1 MFHIDATDGQ
11 ARAGQLETARGR
23 VLTPCFMPVGSRGV
37 VKLLSAQDLDDLGV
51 QVVLANTYHLMLR
64 PGVDLV
70 GALGGLHGFTGWE
83 GHFLTDSGGYQV
95 MSLPCSLDDDGVTF
109 RSAYDGSWQRLTP
122 EGAVSA
128 QDALGADIQMVL
140 DVCTELPA
148 SREALISA
156 GERTLAWAE
165 RARQARTRTGNG
177 RSGQLLFGIVQGG
190 VELDLR
196 AEYAERL
203 VGIGFDGYAIGG
215 LSVGEPPAERAAAV
229 SASTANLPASSPRYL
244 MGVGDPVSL
253 VQSIALGVDMFDCV
267 LPTRLGRHGSA
278 LTTSGRL
285 HIKAARFAKDDSPL
299 DPGCE
304 CPVCRRHTKAYL
316 RHLYNVGEPS
326 AGRLVSLHNLAWLT
340 GLVARARQAVLDGQF
355 ATLCNEVIGVWGA
368 TGAALSN

>member
-11 ARAGQLETARGR
+11 ARAGRLETARGR

-64 PGVDLV
+64 PGVDVV

-122 EGAVSA
+122 EGAVRA
-128 QDALGADIQMVL
+128 QGALGADIQMVL

-165 RARQARTRTGNG
+165 RARQAHTRTGNG
-177 RSGQLLFGIVQGG
+177 PAGQLLFGIVQGG

-203 VGIGFDGYAIGG
+203 VGTGFDGYAIGG

-229 SASTANLPASSPRYL
+229 SASIANLPASRPRYL

-253 VQSIALGVDMFDCV
+253 VQSIGLGVDMFDCV
-267 LPTRLGRHGSA
+267 LPTRTARTGSA
-278 LTTSGRL
+278 LTRTGRL
-285 HIKAARFAKDDSPL
+285 NLRNARFARDPGPL
-299 DPGCE
+299 DEE
-304 CPVCRRHTKAYL
+304 CDCPACTRFSRAYI
-316 RHLYNVGEPS
+316 RHLVNQNELLGL
-326 AGRLVSLHNLAWLT
+326 RLLSLHNLRFLVQLT
-340 GLVARARQAVLDGQF
+340 R
-355 ATLCNEVIGVWGA
+355 
-368 TGAALSN
+368 GAADAIERGTFASYKRDLLERLVSDP